1 MKSKTRLL
9 TIGLVTLLLG
19 LLIFFP
25 ARVAYR
31 WFLPDAISLA
41 GISGSVWSGSAREAY
56 ANGIYVR
63 DLQWRMQPL
72 TLLGGGIGFAV
83 EAGSQAGF
91 IDTNIRF
98 GFSGQITF
106 DELKTSLTL
115 QDLEPLIGLPG
126 LRGTANAEFTRLVM
140 DDGVPIMADGVV
152 EVTDL
157 VAPNLY
163 RGSIGG
169 YRAEFFTQ
177 ESGVMASVEDTDGV
191 IDIAGSL
198 SLLADG
204 SYEFI
209 AQIAPKNNTPES
221 VRRQMQFL
229 GSANERGQHELR
241 LEGKFY

>member
-41 GISGSVWSGSAREAY
+41 GISGSIWSGTAREAY

-63 DLQWRMQPL
+63 DLQWRMRPL
-72 TLLGGGIGFAV
+72 TLLGGGIGYAV
-83 EAGSQAGF
+83 EAGSPAGF

-98 GFSGQITF
+98 GFGGQITF

-126 LRGTANAEFTRLVM
+126 LGGTANAEFTRLVM
-140 DDGVPIMADGVV
+140 DDGLPIMADGVV

-241 LEGKFY
+241 LEGKF

>member
-1 MKSKTRLL
+1 MMSQKRLL

-31 WFLPDAISLA
+31 WFLPDTISLA
-41 GISGSVWSGSAREAY
+41 GISGSIWNGNAREAF
-56 ANGIYVR
+56 AQGFYVR
-63 DLQWRMQPL
+63 DLEWRMRPL
-72 TLLGGGIGFAV
+72 ALLSGGIGFAF
-83 EAGSQAGF
+83 EASPQTGF
-91 IDTNIRF
+91 MDGNIKL
-98 GFSGQITF
+98 GFNGQITF
-106 DELKTSLTL
+106 DELTTSLTL
-115 QDLEPLIGLPG
+115 QELEPLIGLPG
-126 LRGTANAEFTRLVM
+126 LGGTANAEFTRLVM
-140 DDGVPIMADGVV
+140 DDGLPIMADGIL

-157 VAPNLY
+157 LVPSLF

-241 LEGKFY
+241 LEGEFY